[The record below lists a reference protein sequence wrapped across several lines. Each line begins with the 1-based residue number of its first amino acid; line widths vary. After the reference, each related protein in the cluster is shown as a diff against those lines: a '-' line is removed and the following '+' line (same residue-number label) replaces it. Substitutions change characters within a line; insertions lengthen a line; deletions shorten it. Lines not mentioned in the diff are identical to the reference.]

1 MTLMPALPPVDAEV
15 RAWLAAVLRDE
26 AGIAPPVPAAAAP
39 EQVLAVAERQ
49 GVASLVHARLG
60 ERADGSALQAAFAAA
75 ARQHAMRSLWLQAEA
90 RRLLAALHAAGLRV
104 LVLKGAA
111 LAGWLYPAAHQRD
124 CGDLDLLLASHE
136 DTMRAV
142 QVLADCGY
150 PDGYEQGGHAYELL
164 RKPVPGTAFPLELD
178 LHWRLLNAPVFATA
192 LDFETLWSG
201 SIAIPA
207 LGPQA
212 HGLGAVQALLHAAMN
227 RVVNLYTDVGDQLK
241 GLYDLHLLAARLD
254 ADDWAQVQRLALA
267 GGLCGVMQSGLQAAQ
282 RALGTPLPAPVL
294 AALAAAVPG
303 ERLDPARLHDWS
315 YMQWRNA
322 AALPL
327 RLRLRW
333 LWGRLLPDAGFLRS
347 AHGVDASLP
356 VLWWQQGRRLLARLF
371 ARGPAAPDNRP

>member
-15 RAWLAAVLRDE
+15 RAWLAAVLREE
-26 AGIAPPVPAAAAP
+26 AGIASPVPAAATP

-60 ERADGSALQAAFAAA
+60 ERAGGSALQAAFAVA

-111 LAGWLYPAAHQRD
+111 LAGWLYPAAHLRD

-164 RKPVPGTAFPLELD
+164 RKPVPGTAYALELD

-212 HGLGAVQALLHAAMN
+212 HGLGAVHALLHAAMN

-254 ADDWAQVQRLALA
+254 VDDWAQVQRLALA

-282 RALGTPLPAPVL
+282 HALGTPLPVPVL

-347 AHGVDASLP
+347 AHGADASLL
-356 VLWWQQGRRLLARLF
+356 VLWWRQGRRLLARLF
-371 ARGPAAPDNRP
+371 ARGPAAPGNRS

>member
-164 RKPVPGTAFPLELD
+164 RKPVPGTAYALELD

-212 HGLGAVQALLHAAMN
+212 HGLGAVHALLHAAMN

-254 ADDWAQVQRLALA
+254 VDDWAQVQRLALA

-282 RALGTPLPAPVL
+282 HALGTPLPVPVL

-347 AHGVDASLP
+347 AHGADASLL
-356 VLWWQQGRRLLARLF
+356 VLWWRQGRRLLARLF
-371 ARGPAAPDNRP
+371 ARGPAAPGNRS